1 MQQPA
6 PSELPALAGIRVL
19 DLTHFESGTSC
30 CETLAWLG
38 ADVIKVEP
46 PGAGEQ
52 GRRAT
57 ADREDADSWYFL
69 MLNANKRSI
78 QLDLRD
84 ENGKAVMRRLLKTAD
99 IVVENLAPGA
109 IERLGFGYDDVRAI
123 NPRVVYGSIKGY
135 RRGSPFEEYLS
146 FDPIGQSVG
155 GAVSV
160 TGETGGRPVKPGPTY
175 ADTGAGLHLSIGL
188 LAALHQRE
196 RTGTGQRVDVS
207 MQDAIINCSR
217 ISYAEQLRTG
227 VAAGRYG
234 NRSPMPTHPSDLFP
248 CAPEGPN
255 DYCFI
260 YTSRA
265 NNVQWEVLLDVIG
278 RPELKSDPR
287 FGSPAAR
294 RDSAEAVNDL
304 VSAWTRQHDKHE
316 VMRLLGSAGVPA
328 GAVLDTVEL
337 SGDEFLRECGMFVEV
352 DHPIRG
358 RYVMP
363 SWPVQMSESYVPVAA
378 PPILGAHTQEVLA
391 SLDELEQR
399 DVEVGL

>member
-1 MQQPA
+1 MQHV
-6 PSELPALAGIRVL
+6 PSDGPALAGLRVL

-78 QLDLRD
+78 QLNLRD
-84 ENGKAVMRRLLKTAD
+84 ERDKAIMRRLLKTAD
-99 IVVENLAPGA
+99 ILVENLAPGA
-109 IERLGFGYDDVRAI
+109 IERLGFGYEDVRAI
-123 NPRVVYGSIKGY
+123 NQRVVFGSIKGF
-135 RRGSPFEEYLS
+135 RKGSPYEEYLA

-160 TGETGGRPVKPGPTY
+160 TGETGGRPIKPGPTF
-175 ADTGAGLHLSIGL
+175 ADTGTGLHLSIGL

-196 RTGTGQRVDVS
+196 RTGVGQRVEVS
-207 MQDAIINCSR
+207 MQDAIINCAR
-217 ISYAEQLRTG
+217 ISYAEQLRTK

-255 DYCFI
+255 DYCFV

-265 NNVQWEVLLDVIG
+265 NNIQWEILLDVIG
-278 RPELKSDPR
+278 RPHLKSDPR

-294 RDSAEAVNDL
+294 RESAEAVNEL
-304 VSAWTRQHDKHE
+304 VSGWTRQHDKHE

-328 GAVLDTVEL
+328 GAVLDTAEL
-337 SGDEFLRECGMFVEV
+337 SSDEFLLASGMFVEV
-352 DHPIRG
+352 DHPVRG

-363 SWPVQMSESYVPVAA
+363 GWPVQMSASFVPVTA

-391 SLDELEQR
+391 SLDESKQG
-399 DVEVGL
+399 DMEVGA